1 MWSVTIF
8 FGSYFGIASWF
19 SSVGGIISILRVFF
33 SSLRDLILFL
43 FLLSQCSKT
52 FLKFRFLILH
62 KLFMLEFNLELSLLS
77 LNFIESLLC
86 ILLNVLVRVNNF
98 KLKFLVLLG
107 EIVVFLTKAVE
118 LSVDFFAFFG
128 ITIFILIFRHKLFKN
143 SALLKEVFHILD
155 FLGVTSLGFDGGV
168 IIITA

>member
-8 FGSYFGIASWF
+8 FGSYSGIAGWF

-33 SSLRDLILFL
+33 SSLSDLVLFL
-43 FLLSQCSKT
+43 FLLSQCSKA

-62 KLFMLEFNLELSLLS
+62 KLFMLEFDLELSLLP

-98 KLKFLVLLG
+98 ELKFLVLLR
-107 EIVVFLTKAVE
+107 EIVVFLTKAAE
-118 LSVDFFAFFG
+118 LSVDLFAFFG
-128 ITIFILIFRHKLFKN
+128 ITIFILIFRHKLLKN
-143 SALLKEVFHILD
+143 GALLKEALHILD
-155 FLGVTSLGFDGGV
+155 FLGVTNWGFGGGV
-168 IIITA
+168 IIIAA